1 MCAIEHF
8 IKGETNIIQDAFS
21 IAGDLE
27 NYGGKPLDPKWS
39 LLKDSTSNED
49 SKKDG
54 LLLEMHGGYN
64 EVGDKNV
71 KKPQKA
77 IVEFLCDKER
87 KGDENL
93 YESEDKYPTKKMKRT
108 EEADKTG
115 GEEEKKDEEDKTPS
129 LEFVEYNQN
138 GEIDILR
145 LKWRTKFACEGAKD
159 EKDAETSAGWGFFTW
174 FILMYLPSFWL
185 RNIC

>member
-39 LLKDSTSNED
+39 LLKESTSHED

-64 EVGDKNV
+64 EVGDKNK

-93 YESEDKYPTKKMKRT
+93 YESEDKYPAKMMKRA
-108 EEADKTG
+108 EEL
-115 GEEEKKDEEDKTPS
+115 EKKDEEDKTPS
-129 LEFVEYNQN
+129 LEFVEYNQS
-138 GEIDILR
+138 GDIDILR
-145 LKWRTKFACEGAKD
+145 LKWRTKFACEGSKGD
-159 EKDAETSAGWGFFTW
+159 QDASKSSGWGFFTW
-174 FILMYLPSFWL
+174 FILMYVPRL
-185 RNIC
+185 